1 MLKAVALVIGVCI
14 GAVGVV
20 GIAAPGSLVWIA
32 RHFVTSGAFLA
43 VAVIRVV
50 FGLILVS
57 VASESR
63 APKGLRVLGYVI
75 VVLGVVT
82 AVTGLFALA
91 EAQSVIDWWL
101 QRGTGLVRLT
111 SVALVV
117 LGGFVAFACAPAR
130 RAM

>member
-1 MLKAVALVIGVCI
+1 VKAVAFAIGVCI
-14 GAVGVV
+14 CAVGIV
-20 GIAAPGSLVWIA
+20 GIVAPASLVWIA
-32 RHFVTSGAFLA
+32 SHFVTSGAFLA

-50 FGLILVS
+50 FGLILAS

-63 APKGLRVLGYVI
+63 APKTLRVLGYFI
-75 VVLGVVT
+75 VVLGIVT

-101 QRGTGLVRLT
+101 QQETGLVRLT
-111 SVALVV
+111 SVSLVV

-130 RAM
+130 RAT